1 MVAASEGG
9 TEVSSRDDPRATPED
24 RARAA
29 WEDRHGSLALER
41 ERWRQVA
48 MASLGLAAVTTGF
61 GIWAAVSTEYVP
73 YVVAVDD
80 LNRPVAALAPREIG
94 DWPDAV
100 VRHELAAFLRD
111 WRSVSTDRAAM
122 EGRFRRIQYFLE
134 RNSAADLKVI
144 EWARTPE
151 TSPFRLA
158 ETRTADVEVVAVN
171 LVRGRTW
178 LAEWTETRR
187 SRGTGKAET
196 PRRFQGT
203 FVLGRRVVR
212 DDAILLQNPL
222 GMVVEDF
229 DIVRIE

>member
-1 MVAASEGG
+1 MSGKD
-9 TEVSSRDDPRATPED
+9 TPRASPED

-41 ERWRQVA
+41 ERWRHVA

-73 YVVAVDD
+73 YIVSVDE
-80 LNRPVAALAPREIG
+80 LNRPAAALAPREVG

-111 WRSVSTDRAAM
+111 WRSVSLDRAAM

-134 RNSAADLKVI
+134 RNSPADLKVI
-144 EWARTPE
+144 AWARDSDTN
-151 TSPFRLA
+151 PFRIA
-158 ETRTADVEVVAVN
+158 ETRTSDVDVVAVN
-171 LVRGRTW
+171 QLGGRSW

-187 SRGTGKAET
+187 NRTNGRAET
-196 PRRFQGT
+196 PQRFQGT
-203 FVLGRRVVR
+203 FVLGRRIVR
-212 DDAILLQNPL
+212 DDAVLLWNPL

-229 DIVRIE
+229 DIVRVQ

>member
-1 MVAASEGG
+1 MSGQDAHRPS
-9 TEVSSRDDPRATPED
+9 PEE

-41 ERWRQVA
+41 DRWRLVA
-48 MASLGLAAVTTGF
+48 MACLGLAALTTGF

-73 YVVAVDD
+73 YIVAVDEIG
-80 LNRPVAALAPREIG
+80 RPAPVIAPREIG

-111 WRSVSTDRAAM
+111 WRSVSADRAAM
-122 EGRFRRIQYFLE
+122 EGRFRRIQYLLE
-134 RNSAADLKVI
+134 QNSAADRKVVA
-144 EWARTPE
+144 WARDPE
-151 TSPFRLA
+151 TNPFQLA
-158 ETRTADVEVVAVN
+158 ATRTVDVDVVAVN
-171 LVRGRTW
+171 LVGARSW

-187 SRGTGKAET
+187 NRASGKAEAAH
-196 PRRFQGT
+196 RFQGT
-203 FVLGRRVVR
+203 FVLGRRAVR
-212 DDAILLQNPL
+212 DDAVLLWNPL